1 MHPKKVGRSFAPIYF
16 YFRGLCWP
24 GIGKHISMSLT
35 IRNARQAWRR
45 LVRAYPEVKAQGILA
60 AELGAFG
67 PGKVTKKG
75 DVSLAGTRTYVN
87 ALVIFGESQAEAI
100 RTTIPQEILAFARD
114 GPVNSSQEFRL
125 DPRSSETERLE
136 MLRAIQTVV
145 RDRAG
150 FYPSIRLELGGRPL
164 TFFNLNDLAGLIA
177 ADAERYEVDEDDGRE
192 LGSDFK
198 LIVTNRHVGLDAG
211 REQRQGAFFPHYSN
225 RLDLSRYGIYQNR
238 EEADYEDTCLIQAM
252 ITSGLDDV
260 YIAAAR
266 TRVQTRD
273 FPQRRL
279 KALALQIGVDFQ
291 VHTLRSAAMQNRR
304 VFEYSSGV
312 EGAPL
317 VRLALLEG
325 HYFVYDERTQYTTY
339 FAGNYDRVL
348 ALADERERPIEDFSG
363 LTAITQGRRGLVG
376 KTERARA
383 RPVDSWHLIRNLL
396 RSEGAFTRIPVMDA
410 SDVGY
415 TDLNKKRI
423 AEGDYELE
431 DQIPDECDL
440 ITFKNREKSVSEIRR
455 VVYADFET
463 ATKNNA
469 GKPLPAHVPYMVGFA
484 VQEGANGEVGA
495 ARSFYSA
502 DPARLVGDWLDAIV
516 EGVAPERDRSYSQS
530 ASILVYY
537 HNLRYDWAAMVEH
550 VMVEELIEKDH
561 ALYEVTIVHKGRRIA
576 IRDSYKLIPA
586 PLSAFGKMF
595 NLDVEKDV
603 MPYDHY
609 TIERVR
615 AGLPRVPIAGVRGL
629 LPEDKRG
636 AFAANVERL
645 GMRGS
650 FDPIAYASHYC
661 EMDVKVLAGGIRTF
675 RSQVRE
681 AFEMDVYAYRTISSL
696 SYEYQVKEGCFEG
709 CRTLSGANNLFVS
722 RAVVGG
728 QCQIANNEPHASD
741 EPLVDFDMTSCY
753 PSAQASIRGYPTGNA
768 KVIRDVEAFDL
779 GDDRPYYVEIELLDA
794 HYVDT
799 AHHDF
804 PAFCEKTDG
813 ISNWTDRPGQRR
825 YVVNNT
831 MLSDIIRHYGSIRG
845 THYRVLRGLVFEG
858 WNPRINEVITAMFE
872 RRRELK
878 RQRNPLQQVYK
889 LMLNSSYGKLIVKP
903 SATTLRIFRRD
914 AEPKI
919 ASFIANN
926 YSRISR
932 RIDTG
937 KQSMFVVHSSLSTHR
952 SSPQAGAFVLA
963 QAKWLMRSVFL
974 HAREKDVRIHYT
986 DTDSMILAQ
995 KDLPVLM
1002 ERFGG
1007 DGDLG
1012 TFHTD
1017 LESGPLSKIKGGPL
1031 YSSASVFHSKK
1042 VYHLLLTKRDEEG
1055 RLHYDETTHARC
1067 KGIPTGA
1074 LEYEAE
1080 QRGLSVR
1087 DLYTRALAGE
1097 TFEVDLLM
1105 GGERPA
1111 FRYNDQMAVRSIDK
1125 FTRTL
1130 AAARNV

>member
-1 MHPKKVGRSFAPIYF
+1 
-16 YFRGLCWP
+16 
-24 GIGKHISMSLT
+24 MSLT

-75 DVSLAGTRTYVN
+75 DVSLAGTRAYVN
-87 ALVIFGESQAEAI
+87 ALVIFGEAQAKAVRTAI
-100 RTTIPQEILAFARD
+100 PPEISAFARN
-114 GPVNSSQEFRL
+114 GPVNSSQEFHL
-125 DPRSSETERLE
+125 DPRSTETERLE
-136 MLRAIQTVV
+136 MLRAIQGLV

-150 FYPSIRLELGGRPL
+150 FYPSIGLKLGGRSL

-177 ADAERYEVDEDDGRE
+177 ADAERYEVDDDEGRE
-192 LGSDFK
+192 LGNEFK
-198 LIVTNRHVGLDAG
+198 LIVSNRHVGLDAG

-225 RLDLSRYGIYQNR
+225 RLDLSRYGIYRSR

-260 YIAAAR
+260 YVAAAR
-266 TRVQTRD
+266 ARVQTRD

-325 HYFVYDERTQYTTY
+325 HYFVYDEQTEYSTY
-339 FAGNYDRVL
+339 FSANYDRVL
-348 ALADERERPIEDFSG
+348 ALADERGQPVEGFAG
-363 LTAITQGRRGLVG
+363 LTAVTQGRRGLVG
-376 KTERARA
+376 KTDRTRA

-396 RSEGAFTRIPVMDA
+396 RSEAAFTRIPVMDA
-410 SDVGY
+410 CDVGY
-415 TDLNKKRI
+415 TDLNRQRI
-423 AEGDYELE
+423 AEADYVLE
-431 DQIPDECDL
+431 DQVPDEVNH
-440 ITFKNREKSVSEIRR
+440 ITFKDRGRAVGDIRR

-484 VQEGANGEVGA
+484 IQDGVNGEVEA
-495 ARSFYSA
+495 ARSIYSA
-502 DPARLVGDWLDAIV
+502 DPAHLVGEWLDAII
-516 EGVAPERDRSYSQS
+516 EGVAPERWKPGLQTP
-530 ASILVYY
+530 SILVYY
-537 HNLRYDWAAMVEH
+537 HNLRYDWAAMVEY
-550 VMVEELIEKDH
+550 VTVDQMIEKDH
-561 ALYEVTIVHKGRRIA
+561 ALYEVTVVHKGRRIA

-586 PLSAFGKMF
+586 SLSAFGKMF

-615 AGLPRVPIAGVRGL
+615 AGLPRVQVAGVRGL
-629 LPEDKRG
+629 LPEGKRD

-650 FDPIAYASHYC
+650 FDPIAYASYYC
-661 EMDVKVLAGGIRTF
+661 EMDVKVLAEGIRTF

-681 AFEMDVYAYRTISSL
+681 AFDMDIYAYRTISSL

-709 CRTLSGANNLFVS
+709 CRTLSGVNNLFVS
-722 RAVVGG
+722 RAVIGG
-728 QCQIANNEPHASD
+728 QCQIANNEPHSSD
-741 EPLVDFDMTSCY
+741 EALVDFDMTSCY
-753 PSAQASIRGYPTGNA
+753 PSAQASIRGYPTGEA
-768 KVIRDVEAFDL
+768 RVIREIDAFDL
-779 GDDRPYYVEIELLDA
+779 GDQRPYYVEIELLDA
-794 HYVDT
+794 HYDDT

-804 PAFCEKTDG
+804 PALCEKADG
-813 ISNWTDRPGQRR
+813 VSNWTNRPGQRR

-831 MLSDIIRHYGSIRG
+831 MMDDIIRHYGSVRD

-858 WNPRINEVITAMFE
+858 WNPRINEVIKAMFE
-872 RRRELK
+872 RRQELK
-878 RQRNPLQQVYK
+878 RQRNPLQLVYK

-914 AEPKI
+914 ADPKI

-1017 LESGPLSKIKGGPL
+1017 LESEPLSKIKGGPL

-1042 VYHLLLTKRDEEG
+1042 VYHLMLTKRDQEG

-1080 QRGLSVR
+1080 RRGLSVR

-1125 FTRTL
+1125 FSRTL
-1130 AAARNV
+1130 AAARIVPCCG